1 MEIKGSVPELRDNLI
16 IPTCLFQ
23 SCSLLLISLK
33 TNVNSNSLEIE
44 PKKQGFLTLP
54 LPTF

>member
-1 MEIKGSVPELRDNLI
+1 MEIKGSFPELRDNLI